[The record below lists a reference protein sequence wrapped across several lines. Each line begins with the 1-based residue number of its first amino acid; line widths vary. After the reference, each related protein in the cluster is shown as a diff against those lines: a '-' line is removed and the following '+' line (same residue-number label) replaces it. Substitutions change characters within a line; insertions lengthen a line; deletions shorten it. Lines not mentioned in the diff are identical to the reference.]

1 MISPSRFQTLA
12 LLTCSLGIAAC
23 GSKGPL
29 VFDLMPAPAAYTDTG
44 IDLYQADQAGMEP
57 KPIDIFFA
65 TDREPA
71 GPKAP
76 KESYYTSNRGDAVRI
91 GTATIGPAG
100 DSFTWDDFRGNLLRK
115 ERSGGFPIK
124 VSEVR
129 EYGVLDD
136 SINDF
141 SRLSPTERS
150 QATSAEQRYIREIN
164 AKLAKSGSK
173 VINIYIH
180 GYKVTFENPVLTST
194 ELWSYLG
201 NEGAFVAYS
210 WPATP
215 RTLAYFSD
223 AETAHFSARNLRNFL
238 RFLADNTRVETIN
251 VVAYSAGTRVLSR
264 ALADLALQEGK
275 RPTAEIRRRLKL
287 GTVVL
292 LAGDVDRGIIGGYL
306 NDGIDRVVDQ
316 LILYQSDSDKAL
328 SVSRFLTNANRIG
341 QSLEV
346 DTIGPEVKQYLSTHP
361 RVSVVD
367 VSDADSARKGNGHGY
382 LRSSPWVSS
391 DLLMS
396 LAYGLRPDQRGLVR
410 KAPGVAL
417 WTFPPDYIARLRVAL
432 LKQQ

>member
-1 MISPSRFQTLA
+1 MISPFSFRTLP

-23 GSKGPL
+23 TSNGPL

-44 IDLYQADQAGMEP
+44 IKLYQVAKEP
-57 KPIDIFFA
+57 EPFDIFFA

-71 GPKAP
+71 GPNSP
-76 KESYYTSNRGDAVRI
+76 KTSYYTSNRGAAVRI
-91 GTATIGPAG
+91 GSAMIGPAA
-100 DSFTWDDFRGNLLRK
+100 DRVTWDDFRDNLMRK
-115 ERSGGFPIK
+115 ERGGGFPIK
-124 VSEVR
+124 VNDVR
-129 EYGVLDD
+129 EYGILND
-136 SINDF
+136 SIHDF
-141 SRLSPTERS
+141 SRLSPAERS
-150 QATSAEQRYIREIN
+150 HASAAERRYVGEIN

-173 VINIYIH
+173 TINIYIH
-180 GYKVTFENPVLTST
+180 GYKVTFENPVLTSS

-201 NEGAFVAYS
+201 NEGAFIAYS

-215 RTLAYFSD
+215 RALAYFSD
-223 AETAHFSARNLRNFL
+223 SETALYSARNLRNFL
-238 RFLADNTRVETIN
+238 RFLAENTRVETIN

-275 RPTAEIRRRLKL
+275 RPSAEIRRRLKL
-287 GTVVL
+287 GTAVL
-292 LAGDVDRGIIGGYL
+292 LAGDVDLGIIGGYL
-306 NDGIDRVVDQ
+306 NDGVDRVVDQ

-341 QSLEV
+341 QSFDV
-346 DTIGPEVKQYLSTHP
+346 DTLDPEVKDYLGKHP

-382 LRSSPWVSS
+382 LRGSPWVSS

-396 LAYGLRPDQRGLVR
+396 LAYGLPPAERGLVR

-417 WTFPPDYIARLRVAL
+417 WTFPPDYIPRLRLAL